1 MSIIEN
7 WIRDSKEIKKDL
19 IPVTVRLTKEMNSFI
34 EGLADHFEKSKQ
46 EIMFALL
53 KDGMDIAINVLKLNE
68 DFDSSSHDNFHILNT
83 NKRNDEDDQVM
94 MMERKIAAAFYDPWK
109 KNIDRIKKN
118 DIVFLYE
125 NGVGIIAY
133 GKGSGKRMSEAK
145 YGDKDECYY
154 QELNDF
160 KVLETPIS
168 AREVKKI
175 LGRNVVFLR
184 TMSSMPDG
192 QKIIESIK

>member
-7 WIRDSKEIKKDL
+7 WIKDSKEIKKDL

-34 EGLADHFEKSKQ
+34 EGLAEHFEKSKQ

-53 KDGMDIAINVLKLNE
+53 QDGINGAITVLELDKN
-68 DFDSSSHDNFHILNT
+68 FDSNSNDNFHILNT
-83 NKRNDEDDQVM
+83 NKRNDENDQVM

-125 NGVGIIAY
+125 NGIGIIAY
-133 GKGSGKRMSEAK
+133 GKGSGNRMSEAK
-145 YGDKDECYY
+145 YGDPDECYY

-160 KVLETPIS
+160 KVLKTPIP